1 MPPFNTV
8 DTPLLT
14 VYKASAGSGKT
25 WRLTVE
31 YVKLILQRPDSY
43 RNTLAVTFTNKATAE
58 MKERILNAL
67 WTLSHL
73 DIEAQPDGM
82 TATLIKE
89 TGLTPA
95 TIKANASLSLQLLI
109 HDYARFRVE
118 TIDSYL
124 QSILRN
130 LARELGIGTGMNIE
144 LSNETVL
151 GEAVDDLLD
160 RSHEDPER
168 LNWITDYI
176 EEQYREGSV
185 LRIDNQLREFGKT
198 IFQEHLKEK
207 AGALQE
213 QLASKGFLQRY
224 KRELQTLL
232 AKKEAA
238 LKQAT
243 VPFFD
248 LLTAHDL
255 TIDDLSNKS
264 SGPAGYFIKLQK
276 GVWEQKSLLGAR
288 AKDAMDN
295 PDAWVSKTHPRRK
308 ELTALAIEHLTPLLQ
323 ETERLRQSLVTD
335 IATCRLCIKHLSN
348 VGLLTDIDTTVNRL
362 NREANRFLLSDT
374 NALLSSLITGQDAS
388 FVFERTGT
396 ELHHFLFDEFQD
408 TSRLQWATFKPILL
422 EGLSN
427 GNRSLVVGDEKQ
439 AIYRWRN
446 GDWRI
451 LSTLEHQL
459 STVPV
464 QVRTLN
470 QNWRSDP
477 VVIRFNNTLFEAL
490 TAQGA
495 ANLDDEVFNG
505 NDLRQAYATVAQQSV
520 RTDEAGYVSVRF
532 LSNEDLSYQETTL
545 DQLLQ
550 EAVTLQQRG
559 VRADQIAILVRH
571 NKSIPDIAAYFAAH
585 RDPALEATGVSYT
598 VISDEAFL
606 LSSSTAL
613 KLLITALRVLTEP
626 NNPLLLAQLTLDYHY
641 EVCGGELPLHDVLQA
656 DTLPNT
662 QPHQPTEGSATQED
676 QATATIR
683 QAAAQHLPP
692 GFLDQQDDLRQT
704 PLHEL
709 VETLFRLFSLDQLDG
724 QDSYLYTF
732 MDKLTEY
739 LSHHPSDLPSFLT
752 YWDESLC
759 KVSVPSGAGVNGLR
773 ILSIHKSKG
782 LEFHTVLL
790 PFCDWSLDSEK
801 IGRTELWCQPDRPP
815 YNQLDLLPATYKD
828 SLLES
833 IFAEDYKLERS
844 QLYLDSVNL
853 LYVALTRAVSN
864 LLVLSKGR
872 KPTKGPTAKAASPAP
887 PKSIAELLYDT
898 LHTQPVLA
906 AHESEPGHFTFGQLQ
921 HAGVQQTNAEGTS
934 PDSHHQTDSTA
945 TETTAPAAKPRATL
959 LPKGSDIPVTFVSH
973 GQKVHFRQSTRS
985 KAFSQ
990 GWGEEGYHNQFID
1003 RGKRYHYLFS
1013 AIHTANDVEA
1023 AVNDL
1028 VHEGLLSLN
1037 EVEETL
1043 TYAQKALQQPQAADW
1058 FSGRYKLFNECSIL
1072 THDNQG
1078 HTVLKRPD
1086 RVMLAPDHL
1095 TVVDFKFGQ
1104 PAASH
1109 QRQVA
1114 EYMQLLTQMGYP
1126 NVQGYLWYVD
1136 NETVVT
1142 VSPSAAF

>member
-1 MPPFNTV
+1 MYIYRLKIAAMPPFNTA

-43 RNTLAVTFTNKATAE
+43 RNTLAVTFTNKATTE

-67 WTLSHL
+67 WTLSNL
-73 DIEAQPDGM
+73 DTAAQPDGM
-82 TATLIKE
+82 TATLVKE
-89 TGLTPA
+89 TGLTPT
-95 TIKANASLSLQLLI
+95 TIKANATLSLQLII

-130 LARELGIGTGMNIE
+130 LARELGIGTGLNIE
-144 LSNETVL
+144 LSNDTVL
-151 GEAVDDLLD
+151 SEAVDNLLD
-160 RSHEDPER
+160 RSHEDPEL

-185 LRIDNQLREFGKT
+185 LRIDKQLKDFGGT
-198 IFQEHLKEK
+198 IFQERFKEK

-213 QLASKGFLQRY
+213 QLANKGFLQRY
-224 KRELQTLL
+224 KKELLALQT
-232 AKKEAA
+232 KKEAA
-238 LKQAT
+238 LKQAA
-243 VPFFD
+243 VPFFEA
-248 LLTAHDL
+248 LSAHGL
-255 TIDDLSNKS
+255 SVDDLSNKT
-264 SGPAGYFIKLQK
+264 SGPAGYFLKLQK
-276 GVWEQKSLLGAR
+276 GVWEKDQLLGAR
-288 AKDAMDN
+288 VKSAMEN
-295 PDAWVSKTHPRRK
+295 PDAWVSKSHPRRN
-308 ELTALAIEHLTPLLQ
+308 ELTNLANEQLTPLLNAA
-323 ETERLRQSLVTD
+323 ERLRQTLVTD
-335 IATCRLCIKHLSN
+335 IATCRLCIRHLSN
-348 VGLLTDIDTTVNRL
+348 VGLLTDIDKTVNRL
-362 NREANRFLLSDT
+362 NRETNRFLLSNT

-451 LSTLEHQL
+451 LSSLDHQL
-459 STVPV
+459 NTAPV

-490 TAQGA
+490 TSQGA
-495 ANLDDEVFNG
+495 ANLDDEAING
-505 NDLRQAYATVAQQSV
+505 NDLRQAYATVAQESV
-520 RTDEAGYVSVRF
+520 RSDDAGYVSVRF
-532 LSNEDLSYQETTL
+532 LTNEEVSYQDASL
-545 DQLLQ
+545 DQLLN
-550 EAVTLQQRG
+550 EAITLQQQG
-559 VRADQIAILVRH
+559 VRADQIAILVR
-571 NKSIPDIAAYFAAH
+571 NNRFIPQVAAYFDTH
-585 RDPALEATGVSYT
+585 RDPALEATGITYT

-606 LSSSTAL
+606 LSSSVAL
-613 KLLITALRVLTEP
+613 QLLITALRVLTEP
-626 NNPLLLAQLTLDYHY
+626 ENPLLLAQLSLDYHY
-641 EVCGGELPLHDVLQA
+641 EVCQGELSLHDLIGTHEQ
-656 DTLPNT
+656 LP
-662 QPHQPTEGSATQED
+662 A
-676 QATATIR
+676 
-683 QAAAQHLPP
+683 
-692 GFLDQQDDLRQT
+692 GFLDHQDQLRQT

-709 VETLFRLFSLDQLDG
+709 VETLYRLFSLNQLDG

-739 LSHHPSDLPSFLT
+739 LSHHPSDLPSFLN
-752 YWDESLC
+752 YWDEVLNG
-759 KVSVPSGAGVNGLR
+759 VSVPSGAGVNGLR

-801 IGRTELWCQPDRPP
+801 VGRIQLWCQPDRAP
-815 YNQLDLLPATYKD
+815 YNQLDLMPATYNS
-828 SLLES
+828 SLNES
-833 IFAEDYKLERS
+833 IFADDYTLERS

-864 LLVLSKGR
+864 LIIMGKARTIDKKGQSK
-872 KPTKGPTAKAASPAP
+872 P
-887 PKSIAELLYDT
+887 PSSIADLLYDT
-898 LHTQPVLA
+898 LHGNTDLA
-906 AHESEPGHFTFGQLQ
+906 SHETEPGHFTYGRLQ
-921 HAGVQQTNAEGTS
+921 ASTPKQ
-934 PDSHHQTDSTA
+934 PDKTTPKA
-945 TETTAPAAKPRATL
+945 TETADDTTTVASDAATATGEATSKPRGTL
-959 LPKGSDIPVTFVSH
+959 LPKGRDIPVTFVSH

-990 GWGEEGYHNQFID
+990 GWGDEGYHNQFID
-1003 RGKRYHYLFS
+1003 RGKLYHYLFS
-1013 AIHTANDVEA
+1013 AIRTANDVKA

-1028 VHEGLLSLN
+1028 VHEGLLSIN

-1043 TYAQKALQQPQAADW
+1043 TYARKALLQPQAADW
-1058 FSGRYKLFNECSIL
+1058 FSDRYKLFNECSIL
-1072 THDNQG
+1072 THDDQG

-1086 RVMLAPDHL
+1086 RVMLAPDQL

-1104 PAASH
+1104 AAASH
-1109 QRQVA
+1109 RRQVA

-1136 NETVVT
+1136 EAKVVA
-1142 VSPSAAF
+1142 V

>member
-185 LRIDNQLREFGKT
+185 LRIDNQLKEFGKT
-198 IFQEHLKEK
+198 IFQEHFKEK

-276 GVWEQKSLLGAR
+276 GTWEQNDLLGVR
-288 AKDAMDN
+288 VKDAMDN

-545 DQLLQ
+545 DQLLK
-550 EAVTLQQRG
+550 EAVTLQQQG

-641 EVCGGELPLHDVLQA
+641 EICRGEQSLHDLIGTGTGVPL
-656 DTLPNT
+656 NT
-662 QPHQPTEGSATQED
+662 TETGKKQPTD
-676 QATATIR
+676 PTI
-683 QAAAQHLPP
+683 LPP
-692 GFLDQQDDLRQT
+692 GFLDQQEPLRQT

-709 VETLFRLFSLDQLDG
+709 VETLYRLFSLDQLDG

-739 LSHHPSDLPSFLT
+739 LSHHPSDLPSFLS
-752 YWDESLC
+752 YWDETLY

-801 IGRTELWCQPDRPP
+801 KGKTQLWCEPDRPP
-815 YNQLDLLPATYKD
+815 YNQLDLVPATYTD

-833 IFAEDYKLERS
+833 IFADDYKLERS

-853 LYVALTRAVSN
+853 LYVALTRAVSH
-864 LLVLSKGR
+864 LIVLSKGR
-872 KPTKGPTAKAASPAP
+872 KTDKKANGKSTKTSP
-887 PKSIAELLYDT
+887 PKTIAELLYDT
-898 LHTQPVLA
+898 LHTNPDLA
-906 AHESEPGHFTFGQLQ
+906 AHETDTGCFTFGRLQ
-921 HAGVQQTNAEGTS
+921 ASPGQQSDQATS
-934 PDSHHQTDSTA
+934 EDAASS
-945 TETTAPAAKPRATL
+945 TETSTTTETSTLSTKAPTASKPRSTL
-959 LPKGSDIPVTFVSH
+959 LPKGQDIPVSFVSH

-990 GWGEEGYHNQFID
+990 GWGEEGYHNRFID
-1003 RGKRYHYLFS
+1003 RGKLYHYLFS

-1028 VHEGLLSLN
+1028 VHEGLLPLN

-1043 TYAQKALQQPQAADW
+1043 TYARKALQQPQAADW
-1058 FSGRYKLFNECSIL
+1058 FSGHYKLFNECSIL
-1072 THDNQG
+1072 THDDQG

-1086 RVMLAPDHL
+1086 RVMLAPDQL

-1104 PAASH
+1104 AAASH
-1109 QRQVA
+1109 RRQVA

-1136 NETVVT
+1136 DEKVVA
-1142 VSPSAAF
+1142 V